1 MGIGISNPPPGSSGT
16 SSVTSHGTRKP
27 RSFAINEKDS
37 DYSPVGR
44 GRISSLR
51 PDGHPNHHP
60 DLIIACPGGGYYYL
74 EIEKEGTGLAPWF
87 NYSREWKTE
96 LERWLVEW

>member
-1 MGIGISNPPPGSSGT
+1 
-16 SSVTSHGTRKP
+16 V
-27 RSFAINEKDS
+27 
-37 DYSPVGR
+37 
-44 GRISSLR
+44 
-51 PDGHPNHHP
+51 
-60 DLIIACPGGGYYYL
+60 IIACPGGGYYYL